1 MGLVNEKIYDLRG
14 ELWDE
19 IDKKHPNAGVFAIS
33 FEKVGPTEVE
43 AVTSINCRAGFML
56 DVMVK
61 HCLKN
66 PEHAALI
73 HEVSTRLEERV
84 RFKDSESQYKVLIE
98 EEDGC
103 RQINVN
109 LTNRQYE
116 GVQKLCEASE
126 GTLSIDLR

>member
-1 MGLVNEKIYDLRG
+1 MGLVNEKIYALRG

-19 IDKKHPNAGVFAIS
+19 IDKKYHYAGVFAIG

-43 AVTSINCRAGFML
+43 VVTSINCRVGFML

-73 HEVSTRLEERV
+73 HEVSTRLDERV

-109 LTNRQYE
+109 LNNRQYE
-116 GVQKLCEASE
+116 GVQKLCEAS
-126 GTLSIDLR
+126 GGAFSIYLR